1 MLFYFLL
8 IVINQH
14 LKVFLNYIPILC
26 HVINQ
31 KIHGKTASK
40 DEKRL
45 NFKPDMRK
53 LSNKGVSPDKDTK
66 TQAHVKKALK
76 LLFKAILNTKTEL
89 RVK

>member
-1 MLFYFLL
+1 
-8 IVINQH
+8 
-14 LKVFLNYIPILC
+14 LNYIPILC
-26 HVINQ
+26 HVFNQ

-76 LLFKAILNTKTEL
+76 LLFKAKLTQKQS
-89 RVK
+89 